1 MINMENRN
9 TETIKMMYLEDR
21 PYEKCEQYGAEHL
34 TDVELLAVLLRTGT
48 KGENSLRLAQKIL
61 HPPFGSEGLLSIPQ
75 WSMEQLLKIKGIGKV
90 KSIQILCLAELAR
103 RMAKAEA
110 ALGLDFSSPDSIAR
124 YYMEDLRHKKR
135 EVMKLLLLR
144 WMFQQ
149 EP

>member
-9 TETIKMMYLEDR
+9 TETIKMMYHEER

-75 WSMEQLLKIKGIGKV
+75 WTMEQLLKIKGIGKV
-90 KSIQILCLAELAR
+90 KSIQILCLAELASVC
-103 RMAKAEA
+103 AKARS
-110 ALGLDFSSPDSIAR
+110 LTGIGFFLSGQYCTLLYGRSSA
-124 YYMEDLRHKKR
+124 
-135 EVMKLLLLR
+135 
-144 WMFQQ
+144 
-149 EP
+149 

>member
-1 MINMENRN
+1 MIHMENRN

-90 KSIQILCLAELAR
+90 KSIQISLSGRTCKTYGESRSLTGIGFFLPGQYCT
-103 RMAKAEA
+103 
-110 ALGLDFSSPDSIAR
+110 LLYGGSSA
-124 YYMEDLRHKKR
+124 
-135 EVMKLLLLR
+135 
-144 WMFQQ
+144 
-149 EP
+149 

>member
-1 MINMENRN
+1 
-9 TETIKMMYLEDR
+9 MMYLEDR

-75 WSMEQLLKIKGIGKV
+75 WSVEQLLKIKGIGKV
-90 KSIQILCLAELAR
+90 KSIQILCLAELGKTYGESR
-103 RMAKAEA
+103 SLTGIGFFLSR
-110 ALGLDFSSPDSIAR
+110 PSIAR

-135 EVMKLLLLR
+135 EVMKL
-144 WMFQQ
+144 FASEYQIQ
-149 EP
+149 ADQ

>member
-1 MINMENRN
+1 MIHMENRN

-90 KSIQILCLAELAR
+90 KSIQILCLFLHENCLWKLCR
-103 RMAKAEA
+103 RMLYPLFFCIIIRVEIRHQAKRI
-110 ALGLDFSSPDSIAR
+110 F
-124 YYMEDLRHKKR
+124 
-135 EVMKLLLLR
+135 
-144 WMFQQ
+144 
-149 EP
+149 